1 MNYNFD
7 DFYSA
12 YNKAVVRLRLAKQVM
27 AARPKYDP
35 ITNAEKMRVYTLKRL
50 LKAPKL
56 TNSEMAFLNKPGAF
70 QKGSPQALMVRLATS
85 LLETTA
91 ELQAIEMPE
100 KKAKRTSRAV
110 SRRDRLI
117 GKTRNKRKCLG

>member
-70 QKGSPQALMVRLATS
+70 QKGSPQALMVRLATV

-91 ELQAIEMPE
+91 ELQAIEMSE

-110 SRRDRLI
+110 SRRGRRVDN
-117 GKTRNKRKCLG
+117 TRSKRK